1 MFNVVIFFVSWV
13 IAGRRKNPQFFTNGC
28 STSKVRVESH
38 QVSLKLWTCPSPK
51 KFDGETLP
59 PRSSNDCN
67 VARSLP
73 SPLPLPSCIILI
85 ITRKRKLGNQRT
97 NKIIHSLSYLFGSG
111 NRQMNKHVRQN
122 FSAMSHS
129 PQMRG
134 FMNDCHRH
142 VRSFQPLLLLHRS
155 SSFGCHVWTSS
166 PSWILRPKHKPR
178 SSVTSWYFCED
189 SWHRPCQAKQCLWKA
204 GWFLFY
210 IIMSCNIVKHIR
222 GNYFLMAG
230 GMFWFSLIWDPVR
243 LQ

>member
-1 MFNVVIFFVSWV
+1 MWLFFCQLGYW
-13 IAGRRKNPQFFTNGC
+13 GRRKNPQFFTNGC
-28 STSKVRVESH
+28 STSKVHVESH
-38 QVSLKLWTCPSPK
+38 QISLKLWTCPSPK
-51 KFDGETLP
+51 KSDGETSSSKIFQRLQCSTGHCHP
-59 PRSSNDCN
+59 HCHCHHALFWSSHARESLATNVQTRSY
-67 VARSLP
+67 
-73 SPLPLPSCIILI
+73 
-85 ITRKRKLGNQRT
+85 T
-97 NKIIHSLSYLFGSG
+97 LSYLFGSG

-129 PQMRG
+129 QQMRG

-204 GWFLFY
+204 GWYLFY